1 MYTIGFLLPGAKVPL
16 SNSHFFQT
24 SYASFLFLPRV
35 HLFAREIVSHRNVD
49 RDQQLFTDINWN
61 GVYNMQDMKEK
72 VLLLRA
78 YS

>member
-35 HLFAREIVSHRNVD
+35 HLFAREIVSHQNVD
-49 RDQQLFTDINWN
+49 RDQQLFTDIN
-61 GVYNMQDMKEK
+61 
-72 VLLLRA
+72 
-78 YS
+78 